1 MPFINCK
8 VELKLRWTNHFV
20 LSVFSNDNENANV
33 GSENIIF
40 TIEDT
45 KLYVLI
51 VTLLTIDNQN
61 LPKPC
66 ISNMRLTSYPCE
78 SGVSKLT

>member
-8 VELKLRWTNHFV
+8 VELKLRWANHFV